1 MTLKQWREQ
10 VFDKEKAKQ
19 QTILE
24 EIEIL
29 DQVDDNGELQNE
41 MRIRRIGLMEDL
53 KKLMEKENTMVK

>member
-1 MTLKQWREQ
+1 M
-10 VFDKEKAKQ
+10 FDKEKAKQ

>member
-24 EIEIL
+24 EIKIL